1 MHQGYH
7 KKTRDPWPT
16 ECAHLC
22 NHLSKYTN
30 LVYTKTVNKIAGLL
44 RFYSNFKYLLL
55 FKTFCNIIPLFW
67 YLQKQLFTS
76 VSVASD
82 GYLPCRY
89 RIKWIVVKY
98 LMHCVEL
105 NTPFLSLKKRISDIK
120 VVTYCLR
127 VEIAIS
133 RRLAYPN
140 YVLTLKCHNCC

>member
-7 KKTRDPWPT
+7 KKTYDPWPT

-55 FKTFCNIIPLFW
+55 FTSKQHAQDLHLNVVIITETFCNIIPLFW

-76 VSVASD
+76 VSMASD
-82 GYLPCRY
+82 GFLPCCY
-89 RIKWIVVKY
+89 KIKWIV
-98 LMHCVEL
+98 C
-105 NTPFLSLKKRISDIK
+105 
-120 VVTYCLR
+120 R
-127 VEIAIS
+127 VE
-133 RRLAYPN
+133 Y
-140 YVLTLKCHNCC
+140 TLPITKEKNIRYKSSNTLFESGNCHL